1 VNRTKPNSARKPRGS
16 SQAKAP
22 CAAEVSPAKQ
32 RRCILSRR
40 ECSTAHLIRFVTGP
54 DNIIVPDLAERLPG
68 RGLWLSANLASLDE
82 ARANGSFARAA
93 RGAVTLKQELAEQVS
108 EQLAARALNY
118 LGLSSRAGTIAIG
131 HDQVRADLST
141 HRAVVLVQAA
151 DGAGHARA
159 RLRTL
164 ANDLPAL
171 EMFTRGE
178 LSQALGRADAVHV
191 ALRPSR
197 LCDMFLRECGRLAGF
212 RAVGESRLPA
222 EKWDINVGSLS
233 AKQQNEFADRAGIE

>member
-1 VNRTKPNSARKPRGS
+1 MNRTKPNSVRKPRGS
-16 SQAKAP
+16 SPAKARR
-22 CAAEVSPAKQ
+22 AAERSPANQ

-40 ECSTAHLIRFVTGP
+40 DCSTAHLIRFVVGP
-54 DNIIVPDLAERLPG
+54 DNVIVPDLAERLPG
-68 RGLWLSANLASLDE
+68 RGLWLSANLAALDE

-93 RGAVTLKQELAEQVS
+93 RGAVTLEQELAEQVC
-108 EQLAARALNY
+108 EQLTARALNY
-118 LGLSSRAGTIAIG
+118 LGLSSRAGATVIG
-131 HDQVRADLST
+131 HEQVRNDLST
-141 HRAVVLVQAA
+141 QQAVVLVQAA
-151 DGAGHARA
+151 DGAAPARA
-159 RLRTL
+159 RLRAL
-164 ANDLPAL
+164 ANGLPAI

-212 RAVGESRLPA
+212 RAAGESRLPA

-233 AKQQNEFADRAGIE
+233 AKQQNEFADRVGIE

>member
-1 VNRTKPNSARKPRGS
+1 MNRTKPNSVRKPRGS
-16 SQAKAP
+16 SPAKAP
-22 CAAEVSPAKQ
+22 RAAESPPAKQ

-40 ECSTAHLIRFVTGP
+40 DCSTAHLIRFVVGP

-68 RGLWLSANLASLDE
+68 RGLWLSANLTALDE

-93 RGAVTLKQELAEQVS
+93 RGAVTLKQELAEQVR
-108 EQLAARALNY
+108 EQLTARALNY
-118 LGLSSRAGTIAIG
+118 LGLSSRAGATVIG
-131 HDQVRADLST
+131 HEQVRNDLST
-141 HRAVVLVQAA
+141 QQAVVLVQAA
-151 DGAGHARA
+151 DGAAPARA
-159 RLRTL
+159 RLRAL
-164 ANDLPAL
+164 ANGLPAI

-197 LCDMFLRECGRLAGF
+197 LCDRLLRECGRLTGF
-212 RAVGESRLPA
+212 RAAGESRLPA

-233 AKQQNEFADRAGIE
+233 AKQPNEFADRVGIE